1 MEVTSA
7 LHFDHESLVPRKPAA
22 FLSADALD
30 ALHGDAIAHISA
42 KGNRSRPE
50 SDAPHTYG
58 EVAVV
63 GDDATMSV
71 SRSH

>member
-30 ALHGDAIAHISA
+30 ARDGNTIAQISA
-42 KGNRSRPE
+42 KGNRPRPE
-50 SDAPHTYG
+50 SDALHTYG

-63 GDDATMSV
+63 GDDATMGV